1 MRTSFQ
7 LPVTCLG
14 SSDKKMCLFISK
26 YLNNRQFHAC
36 VGEGGRAGTGGTQ
49 LEGHADIK
57 LNVKVNL

>member
-7 LPVTCLG
+7 LPVICLG

-36 VGEGGRAGTGGTQ
+36 VGEGGGRGQVA
-49 LEGHADIK
+49 
-57 LNVKVNL
+57 LNLKGIQILNAM